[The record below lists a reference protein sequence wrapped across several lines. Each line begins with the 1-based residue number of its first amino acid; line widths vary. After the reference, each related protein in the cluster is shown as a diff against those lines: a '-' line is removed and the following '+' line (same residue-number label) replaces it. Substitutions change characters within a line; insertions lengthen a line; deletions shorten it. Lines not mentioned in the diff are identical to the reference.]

1 MLRHNSQSLILGG
14 TVLMFGVFLTLF
26 IILLVQF
33 LHDRSNRV
41 SDAKNIAETM
51 ALRAATSIEEQVSSL
66 EVARR
71 IAEEFSATSVSDDA
85 EAIENYLKQEAENY
99 PNISALTVAFAPD
112 FVPESVPQ
120 PEGKNY
126 GKRLYS
132 PYTYSNGEDY
142 DIINVE
148 DFYDYTLP
156 DPSTLPGCGI
166 TGVPGPEHCQRP
178 RTIWYTGPIDAD
190 GPVWSE
196 PYAGTSNPGAYWAG
210 FGIPFY
216 RTHPVT
222 NKRTQAGMISA
233 DMTLEDI
240 QTLIAELT
248 PGNPGDGYA
257 FIVSGG
263 GVFVSHPTVDFV
275 TKRRTLTDFDAAL
288 TVDRLRAEFD
298 RNGDGELLVLD
309 HEDPISGQVSW
320 AFFAPVE
327 NAGWWIGIILDKD
340 QIFRGGGFLSKQRNQ
355 LGLITTS
362 ALGLLVFLSALIL
375 RADRGASSR
384 LWAVAIVFSLL
395 SVSAI
400 GFLWILNL
408 QDDPEEGAR
417 NVELVDRAISDKIVS
432 DLAKSISNDY
442 QANPIDIP
450 TGVFINSLE
459 FASANSV
466 TVSGFIW
473 QKFTQEALDF
483 LDIGDS
489 PGFVLPEAGD
499 STIVELYRRKEGDNE
514 VRGWSFTAVLHQ
526 DFDFQKYPFDREDVW
541 LRIWPAKFN
550 RAAYL
555 TPDLVSYDRTKPE
568 LLPGLDQEL
577 NIAGWDVTSSF
588 FSFRPHTYN
597 TNFGIQDFVG
607 QRDSLELYYNVS
619 LKRQYMNPFVSSF
632 IPIFVVALLLF
643 AVLVTNTTQEG
654 RAQLFGFSTAAVLSF
669 CAGLF
674 FVVVISH
681 INLRGNL
688 ATQGIIYLESFY
700 FVLYA
705 AILIVAL
712 NSILVAQGVQYA
724 LISYRDNFIPR
735 LFYWPILLGIL
746 FVITL
751 LSFS

>member
-1 MLRHNSQSLILGG
+1 
-14 TVLMFGVFLTLF
+14 MFGAFLTLF

-33 LHDRSNRV
+33 LDDRSNRV
-41 SDAKNIAETM
+41 SDAKSIAQTM
-51 ALRAATSIEEQVSSL
+51 ALGAASAIEEQVSSL
-66 EVARR
+66 EVAGR
-71 IAEEFSATSVSDDA
+71 IAEEFTATLVPNDA
-85 EAIENYLKQEAENY
+85 PSINAYLKKEAKKY
-99 PNISALTVAFAPD
+99 PNISALTIAFAPD
-112 FVPESVPQ
+112 FVPESAPQ
-120 PEGKNY
+120 PKGKNY
-126 GKRLYS
+126 GKRLFS
-132 PYTYSNGEDY
+132 PYSFSNGEGF

-148 DFYDYTLP
+148 EFYDYTLP
-156 DPSTLPGCGI
+156 DPSTLAGCE
-166 TGVPGPEHCQRP
+166 TTLVPKPEVCQGP
-178 RTIWYTGPIDAD
+178 RTIWYSGPVDAG

-196 PYAGTSNPGAYWAG
+196 PYAGTSNPGDYWAG
-210 FGIPFY
+210 FGVPFY

-222 NKRTQAGMISA
+222 NERTLAGMVSA
-233 DMTLEDI
+233 DMTLKDI

-248 PGNPGDGYA
+248 PGKPGDGYA
-257 FIVSGG
+257 FIVSGE

-288 TVDRLRAEFD
+288 TVDGLQSEFD
-298 RNGDGELLVLD
+298 RNVDGELLVLD
-309 HEDPISGQVSW
+309 HQDLISGQPSW

-327 NAGWWIGIILDKD
+327 NAGWWIGIVLDKD
-340 QIFRGGGFLSKQRNQ
+340 QIFRGGGFLSNQRRQ

-362 ALGLLVFLSALIL
+362 ALGLLVFLAALIF
-375 RADRGASSR
+375 RTDKGDSAR
-384 LWAVAIVFSLL
+384 LWAVAIVFSVLC
-395 SVSAI
+395 VSGI
-400 GFLWILNL
+400 TYLWILNL
-408 QDDPEEGAR
+408 QDDPDEGAQ
-417 NVELVDRAISDKIVS
+417 NMELVDRAISDKITS
-432 DLAKSISNDY
+432 DLSKSIGKDY
-442 QANPIDIP
+442 QGDPIDIP
-450 TGVFINSLE
+450 TGVFIQSLE
-459 FASANSV
+459 FASASSV

-489 PGFVLPEAGD
+489 PGFALPEADD
-499 STIVELYRRKEGDNE
+499 SSIAELYRRQDGDNE
-514 VRGWSFTAVLHQ
+514 VRGWSFSAVINQ

-550 RAAYL
+550 RVAYL
-555 TPDLVSYDRTKPE
+555 TPDLVSYDLTEPE
-568 LLPGLDQEL
+568 LLPGLEQDF
-577 NIAGWDVTSSF
+577 NIEGWEVTSAF
-588 FSFRPHTYN
+588 FSFRPHIYN
-597 TNFGIQDFVG
+597 TNFGIQDFAG
-607 QRDSLELYYNVS
+607 QHDNLELYYNVS
-619 LKRQYMNPFVSSF
+619 LKREYINPFVSNF

-643 AVLVTNTTQEG
+643 AVLVTNTTQAG

-712 NSILVAQGVQYA
+712 NSILVAQGIQYS

-735 LFYWPILLGIL
+735 LLYWPILLGIL
-746 FVITL
+746 FVITV